1 MRSTRLVRSFVIAGT
16 AAMLTLLSLA
26 TTVLGNTGGSGF
38 PT

>member
-16 AAMLTLLSLA
+16 AAMLTLFSLA
-26 TTVLGNTGGSGF
+26 TTVLAGTGGSGF